1 MFAIRLEKALPVVLA
16 AFASVLLAACGSMT
30 TGPQRVL
37 ADGARWE
44 EVSRAGLLTSQG
56 VVAASDG
63 MIYVVDFTPLEVLK
77 QNNPGGTISRYDLN
91 TGTTTKYMEPDGH
104 ALGLHVDRNGDLLI
118 AQGEAATSYTYPDP
132 GWVSGVVGF
141 GPAGPAGG
149 FDPVRRVL
157 TFTSAPLERD
167 LEIAGPIKLVLY
179 TASTRTDTVY
189 HSAGHPSAL
198 VLPVMDVP

>member
-77 QNNPGGTISRYDLN
+77 QNNPGGTISRYELN
-91 TGTTTKYMEPDGH
+91 TGTTTKLRFSTACSP
-104 ALGLHVDRNGDLLI
+104 R
-118 AQGEAATSYTYPDP
+118 
-132 GWVSGVVGF
+132 
-141 GPAGPAGG
+141 
-149 FDPVRRVL
+149 
-157 TFTSAPLERD
+157 SA
-167 LEIAGPIKLVLY
+167 
-179 TASTRTDTVY
+179 
-189 HSAGHPSAL
+189 
-198 VLPVMDVP
+198 